1 MCVFV
6 CKAVDDHALSSS
18 MTAAADGESASSQSQ
33 EPSTSPTTLSFAQVV
48 TQFIRCLYI
57 T

>member
-1 MCVFV
+1 V
-6 CKAVDDHALSSS
+6 CKAVDDPALSSS
-18 MTAAADGESASSQSQ
+18 VTDAAAADNESGSSQ

-48 TQFIRCLYI
+48 ITQFIARLSI